1 MATCWFVDQTN
12 VKIIL
17 HNTVLEVSRVRAIV
31 LWITF
36 SHWLRFIHFWEL
48 QQLQGLQQQLQL
60 PSFRRIPRRRID
72 GRLSG
77 WYVIEFCL
85 VMLSNTSPRLDFQ
98 IFDALI
104 HFCYEGSWLYY
115 STFGRQVNT
124 SVGPLAQMCT
134 LSTLCPTLSF
144 WSQFNRRERI

>member
-1 MATCWFVDQTN
+1 MDHIFTLTSLYSLLGVTAIAGVAAAASITLLPKDATKMDRWTFVW
-12 VKIIL
+12 V
-17 HNTVLEVSRVRAIV
+17 VRN
-31 LWITF
+31 
-36 SHWLRFIHFWEL
+36 
-48 QQLQGLQQQLQL
+48 
-60 PSFRRIPRRRID
+60 RI
-72 GRLSG
+72 
-77 WYVIEFCL
+77 
-85 VMLSNTSPRLDFQ
+85 LSNTSPRLDFQ

-144 WSQFNRRERI
+144 